1 MNRDGYMIA
10 NVIAIMRSYTG
21 IDFVSLL
28 ESKAVRGVVQIDFKG
43 KSTQSKD
50 KITCILIWFGLFI
63 FIFKKK
69 TNLI

>member
-28 ESKAVRGVVQIDFKG
+28 ESKAVRGVV
-43 KSTQSKD
+43 
-50 KITCILIWFGLFI
+50 
-63 FIFKKK
+63 
-69 TNLI
+69 